1 MTVKKSERP
10 EMRQGFCSTLL
21 EFHQVESDE
30 SRRVKL
36 LKHCD
41 KEKKVLSFFILY
53 SHVFLPVTRF
63 PLTDQIAYSPL
74 AITGQTKTCLI
85 SQTFKSEVG
94 VHFPLR
100 ARQGWNVSLFYYFLK
115 DNFAKRSL
123 KSRLNGKN
131 AGLKR
136 QERGFESI
144 SNLLQN

>member
-21 EFHQVESDE
+21 EFHQMKSDE

-41 KEKKVLSFFILY
+41 KEKKCPLFLYFIFTCVSSCYSLSFLR
-53 SHVFLPVTRF
+53 P
-63 PLTDQIAYSPL
+63 IAYSPL
-74 AITGQTKTCLI
+74 VITSQTKTCLI
-85 SQTFKSEVG
+85 SQTFKSKVG

-115 DNFAKRSL
+115 TLS
-123 KSRLNGKN
+123 
-131 AGLKR
+131 
-136 QERGFESI
+136 
-144 SNLLQN
+144 QNVH